1 MIDTT
6 DREILK
12 ILQQNARVSNAEI
25 ARQVRMAP
33 SAILERIRKLEAR
46 GVIKGYEVRIDPEA
60 LGLNLLAYIM
70 VRTKDSGGELHTG
83 EALAR
88 IEEVQEVHHIAGEDC
103 FLVKARVRDA
113 RALGRLL
120 RERFA
125 SGGGISTTRTTIVL
139 ETLHETT
146 RLPIDAALLDL
157 GAPGPETAADAA
169 GDAAAGAGDET
180 PAAAAAARE
189 AAGIDQLAMLAAETL
204 HER

>member
-1 MIDTT
+1 MIDAT

-25 ARQVRMAP
+25 ARQVGMAP

-46 GVIKGYEVRIDPEA
+46 GVIQGYEVRIDPAA
-60 LGLNLLAYIM
+60 LGLNLLAYIL
-70 VRTKDSGGELHTG
+70 VRTKDSGGELLTG
-83 EALAR
+83 ETLAQ

-113 RALGRLL
+113 RTLGRLL

-146 RLPIDAALLDL
+146 RLPIDAASLEAGPVS
-157 GAPGPETAADAA
+157 GAGPGVGAGGAAGEAETPLAAIAGSAAADEVAA
-169 GDAAAGAGDET
+169 
-180 PAAAAAARE
+180 
-189 AAGIDQLAMLAAETL
+189 LAVETL

>member
-12 ILQQNARVSNAEI
+12 ILQLNARVSNAEI
-25 ARQVRMAP
+25 ARQVGMAP

-46 GVIKGYEVRIDPEA
+46 GVIKGYEARIDPEA
-60 LGLNLLAYIM
+60 LGLNLLAYIL
-70 VRTKDSGGELHTG
+70 VRTKDFGGEVRTG

-113 RALGRLL
+113 RTLGRLL

-125 SGGGISTTRTTIVL
+125 GGGGISTTRTTIVL

-146 RLPIDAALLDL
+146 RLPIDAALLDVS
-157 GAPGPETAADAA
+157 
-169 GDAAAGAGDET
+169 AAAAEAT
-180 PAAAAAARE
+180 PEAAAEASAATAAARE
-189 AAGIDQLAMLAAETL
+189 AAGIDPMAVLAAETF
-204 HER
+204 HAR

>member
-1 MIDTT
+1 M
-6 DREILK
+6 K
-12 ILQQNARVSNAEI
+12 ILQVNARVSNAEI
-25 ARQVRMAP
+25 ARQVGMAP

-60 LGLNLLAYIM
+60 LGLNLLAYIL
-70 VRTKDSGGELHTG
+70 VRTKDFGGELRTG

-113 RALGRLL
+113 RTLGRLL

-125 SGGGISTTRTTIVL
+125 GGGGISTTRTTIVL

-146 RLPIDAALLDL
+146 RLPIDAALLDVS
-157 GAPGPETAADAA
+157 
-169 GDAAAGAGDET
+169 
-180 PAAAAAARE
+180 AAAAEATPEAAAEASAATAAAKKAATE
-189 AAGIDQLAMLAAETL
+189 AAGIGQMAALAAETF
-204 HER
+204 RAR